1 MLYAGLDLS
10 RKRLDFHLLDA
21 KGATVALGAAPPDA
35 DGLRGLSQRLERH
48 GEPIRAAIESMNG
61 ARFVHDRLELAGWLV
76 EIADAQKVKGLA
88 PLACKTDRIDAWVLA
103 ELARR
108 DLVPAIWLPDPLVRA
123 ERERARWR
131 LHLVRHRSSL
141 KQRVHAVLLTH
152 GKPCPV
158 SDLSGVRGRQLLA
171 RLDLPEPWQGTIEA
185 SLRLI
190 DALDREI
197 GECERE
203 LRRLGADHRY
213 VPLLCTVPGISW
225 VLAYTIAAEL
235 GDISRFPS
243 PRKLAGYSGLC
254 PRVYQS
260 GERDLRGPLAK
271 QGPRYLRWA
280 LVEAATHACT
290 HPIYRSRYQQTKA
303 RIGKQRGAKVA
314 QVDLA
319 RRLAEAI
326 WHMLTRNQPFAPFSA
341 PVDAGSLP
349 LPPSELYVID
359 ADGSGRNRVAHCD
372 HPPSVASIRRGEEL
386 GCIVRA
392 FSWSPDGK
400 RLAFVQG
407 TWAAA

>member
-10 RKRLDFHLLDA
+10 RKRLDFHLLD
-21 KGATVALGAAPPDA
+21 GEGETVELGSAPPDA
-35 DGLRGLSQRLERH
+35 DGLRGLSQRLDRH
-48 GEPIRAAIESMNG
+48 RAPIRAAIESMNG
-61 ARFVHDRLELAGWLV
+61 ARFVHDRIELAGWQV

-108 DLVPAIWLPDPLVRA
+108 ELVPAIWLPDPCVRA
-123 ERERARWR
+123 ERERARFR
-131 LHLVRHRSSL
+131 LHIVRHRSSL
-141 KQRVHAVLLTH
+141 KQRVHAVLIAH

-158 SDLSGVRGRQLLA
+158 SDLFGGSGRRLLA
-171 RLDLPEPWQGTIEA
+171 RLALPEPWAGTLGA

-190 DALDREI
+190 DELDREI
-197 GECERE
+197 GDCERE

-213 VPLLCTVPGISW
+213 VPLLLTMPGIGW

-235 GDISRFPS
+235 GDINRFPT
-243 PRKLAGYSGLC
+243 PRKLAGYTGLC

-260 GERDLRGPLAK
+260 GESDRRGPLAK

-290 HPIYRSRYQQTKA
+290 HPAYRDRYQRTKQ
-303 RIGKQRGAKVA
+303 RLGRQRGAKVA

-326 WHMLTRNQPFAPFSA
+326 WHMLTRNQPFAP
-341 PVDAGSLP
+341 AGATDP
-349 LPPSELYVID
+349 L
-359 ADGSGRNRVAHCD
+359 
-372 HPPSVASIRRGEEL
+372 
-386 GCIVRA
+386 
-392 FSWSPDGK
+392 
-400 RLAFVQG
+400 
-407 TWAAA
+407 AA